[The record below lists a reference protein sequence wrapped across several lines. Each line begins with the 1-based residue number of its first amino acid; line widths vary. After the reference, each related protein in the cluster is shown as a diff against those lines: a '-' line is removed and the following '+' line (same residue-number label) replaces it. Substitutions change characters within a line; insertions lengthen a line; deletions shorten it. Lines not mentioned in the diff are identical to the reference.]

1 MGSRSLAR
9 DLSSSQS
16 FCLLG
21 GRAFWKPHVAQCP
34 PSAAQRASTASPKS
48 AGEGRPQRSKASR
61 MVTLGSSYSAK
72 LGCLGSYTFFAL
84 FLSFL
89 LLLSEI
95 PLPLRRMLSPHAI
108 SVNSLLITSVIR
120 SRNRASKW
128 CGDASYFLQLAGSCC
143 HVSLHRHAQRE
154 MTQPA
159 GGALLTSQKPLFFL
173 SPPHSH
179 GCF

>member
-1 MGSRSLAR
+1 
-9 DLSSSQS
+9 
-16 FCLLG
+16 
-21 GRAFWKPHVAQCP
+21 
-34 PSAAQRASTASPKS
+34 
-48 AGEGRPQRSKASR
+48 

-95 PLPLRRMLSPHAI
+95 PLPLRRMLVPHAI

-128 CGDASYFLQLAGSCC
+128 CGDASLFPAACRFLLPCF
-143 HVSLHRHAQRE
+143 
-154 MTQPA
+154 P
-159 GGALLTSQKPLFFL
+159 
-173 SPPHSH
+173 SPPCPTGNDPASRGRSADLSKASFFPQSPHTPMDVSDSVGSH
-179 GCF
+179 LKVCRK